1 MFVFVFSYCEMS
13 FNNEQIKYLYIL
25 QEGFGLVSNTHS
37 WLFPHLS
44 FNVLSLPCCLG
55 AGWIRTV
62 PWGLLQEGMGHL
74 LVPKIQKRACIFSIY
89 PQYLCSLASASTG
102 EPSYPPVV
110 SWQEL
115 LGWSALC
122 MEQRR
127 LLGLTSILGKLQQ
140 LHGLHQTP
148 EIWQG
153 ERLWPGEMPF
163 LDPMKGPS
171 GLTEL
176 QALFKKLCFPQLTS
190 NYQVILGRM
199 LKRVTSTAW
208 GRRLVSGGDELP
220 QTGQHHQNP
229 SVSPAPKTLKPQVL
243 PQGGFPPPAK
253 KRR

>member
-1 MFVFVFSYCEMS
+1 MS

-55 AGWIRTV
+55 AGWIGTV

-74 LVPKIQKRACIFSIY
+74 LVPKIQKRACIPIY

-102 EPSYPPVV
+102 ETLYPPVV